1 VSRTTLALIALVAG
15 LAGALF
21 GGLGG
26 YFYGHSQGVTAEA
39 AKRDGQ
45 AVEQLSGL
53 IGSHQALI
61 QQAAAT
67 SVALRQAQ
75 TARAAQDTRFSQE
88 FRNAL
93 KTSAAARAGC
103 RFDDDSVRQLGAAR
117 DRAAAAAAGGSAAV
131 VPGAAAGPRP

>member
-1 VSRTTLALIALVAG
+1 MSRTTLALIALVAG
-15 LAGALF
+15 LAGA
-21 GGLGG
+21 LGG

-45 AVEQLSGL
+45 AVEQLTGL

-61 QQAAAT
+61 KQAAAT

-75 TARAAQDTRFSQE
+75 AALAAQDTRFSQE

-93 KTSAAARAGC
+93 KTTAGDRAGC
-103 RFDDDSVRQLGAAR
+103 RFDDGIVRQLGAAR

-131 VPGAAAGPRP
+131 VPGAAAVPWP